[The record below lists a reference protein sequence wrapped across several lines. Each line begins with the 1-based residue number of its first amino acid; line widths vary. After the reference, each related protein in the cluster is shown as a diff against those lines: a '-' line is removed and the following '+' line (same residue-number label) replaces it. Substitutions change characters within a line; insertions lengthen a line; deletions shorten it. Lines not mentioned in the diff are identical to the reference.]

1 MLREKSS
8 DFFRALFLYASQV
21 SICHSIGTYLRKEM
35 PCATITFLS
44 RKAETGTLCPVL
56 TLKRNMNEYLKGR
69 ETLSKKEEAYRLF
82 RQGLKLNEI
91 AEKLGIPSGTV
102 RGWKSK
108 GKWEKNVPENVP
120 EFVNNGTQ
128 KRNRRQGGQSGN
140 KNAAGRH
147 KGKNLGGAQ
156 PLNRTAEIHGLYS
169 RFLPPETLD
178 IMDGL
183 REQDPKDALW
193 DQILN
198 QRALILRSQKI
209 FEMKRGEKTEEI
221 ISDGDMLTSYQIQEP
236 WDKEAQYLTAFS
248 RAQATLQSML
258 KTYFEMEGR
267 TKEEAAAGSKDWK
280 TAILELARRR
290 QEKEQEKMQKDG
302 NMESPGA
309 ADGGSAGSTLDL

>member
-1 MLREKSS
+1 M
-8 DFFRALFLYASQV
+8 
-21 SICHSIGTYLRKEM
+21 CHSIGTYLRKEM

-69 ETLSKKEEAYRLF
+69 ETLDKKEEAYRLF
-82 RQGLKLNEI
+82 RQGLKLKEI
-91 AEKLGIPSGTV
+91 SEKIGIPTGTLKS
-102 RGWKSK
+102 WKSRE
-108 GKWEKNVPENVP
+108 KWEADDTKKVAKGCKKVATKTEDSKHDDGKNIDNESK
-120 EFVNNGTQ
+120 Q
-128 KRNRRQGGQSGN
+128 RKDRCQGGQPGN

-169 RFLPPETLD
+169 HFLPPETLD

-267 TKEEAAAGSKDWK
+267 TKEEAAASSKAWK

-309 ADGGSAGSTLDL
+309 TDGGSAGSTLDL